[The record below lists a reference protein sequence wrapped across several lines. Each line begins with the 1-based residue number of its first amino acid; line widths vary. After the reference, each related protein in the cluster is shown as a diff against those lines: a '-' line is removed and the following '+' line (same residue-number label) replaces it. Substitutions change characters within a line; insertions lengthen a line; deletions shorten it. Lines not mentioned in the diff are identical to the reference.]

1 MITHTTKDGDMQR
14 SICWKYYGN
23 VKGAVEQVLQA
34 NRHLEKHDVILTAG
48 IKILL
53 PEISNQ
59 PNNTTIKLWS

>member
-1 MITHTTKDGDMQR
+1 MITYTTKDGDMLDH
-14 SICWKYYGN
+14 ICWKYYGN

-34 NRHLEKHDVILTAG
+34 NRHLEQYGVVLRAG